1 MLRKFAAVLIAA
13 TMLTAPALAQGTAPA
28 PAAPAT
34 QSGTAPAAK
43 SAVKTVKVKKHK
55 QVKKAKA
62 HKHAKHMKRG
72 KHAKHVRHGK
82 PVAAKPVTTGG
93 PAADTKPVPQPRT
106 N

>member
-13 TMLTAPALAQGTAPA
+13 TMFTAPALAQGTAPA
-28 PAAPAT
+28 PSAPAT
-34 QSGTAPAAK
+34 QSGTAPTAK
-43 SAVKTVKVKKHK
+43 PAVKTVKVKKQKH
-55 QVKKAKA
+55 VKKAKA

-72 KHAKHVRHGK
+72 KHVKHVRHHK

-93 PAADTKPVPQPRT
+93 PAAVTKPAPQPRT